1 MREGEKEEG
10 EEKKKKK
17 KKKGAKQNNVRAPC
31 PHLAEFKRDERE
43 IVALFVW
50 SKIKDT
56 KHKGPT
62 SIGQFAQCFKY
73 IGTIIPRYTIIK

>member
-1 MREGEKEEG
+1 MEDFERG
-10 EEKKKKK
+10 EEEEENKMKKKKTK
-17 KKKGAKQNNVRAPC
+17 NENEPPFPKFAHFNLR
-31 PHLAEFKRDERE
+31 RERKSE
-43 IVALFVW
+43 FVW
-50 SKIKDT
+50 SKIKGT